1 MQDRV
6 PDGIKILSLTK
17 ENDGLRSTIAELQT
31 KNRKDKTKLLVLC
44 SVLFIAALVL
54 GIFYCVSNEGYNYAR
69 EEIASLSSE
78 LDVLQRKYNDLELNT
93 RNADE
98 LEAENASLEKQI
110 EEQEAEI
117 ASLEAALAV
126 YSSGSSGSS
135 SSGGTTSSTSDTQS
149 VTVYITNTGSKYHK
163 NGCQYLRE
171 SKNAVTL
178 TQAKSWGYT
187 ACSRCY

>member
-1 MQDRV
+1 MQDKI

-17 ENDGLRSTIAELQT
+17 ENDGLRSTIAELQE
-31 KNRKDKTKLLVLC
+31 KNRKDKTKLLVVCVAL
-44 SVLFIAALVL
+44 SIAVLVL
-54 GIFYCVSNEGYNYAR
+54 GVFYCITNEGYNYAR
-69 EEIASLSSE
+69 EEIVSLSSE
-78 LDVLQRKYNDLELNT
+78 LDVLQREYSGLEQST
-93 RNADE
+93 RSIDE
-98 LEAENASLEKQI
+98 LEAENASLERQI

-117 ASLEAALAV
+117 ASLEAALVA
-126 YSSGSSGSS
+126 YSSSSSGSSG
-135 SSGGTTSSTSDTQS
+135 GITSSTSDTQS

-187 ACSRCY
+187 PCSRCY